1 MDLIGEKVVTFDN
14 LKQIYKQISEIDK
27 LKDLNDDLRKI
38 NDELTTKEVQID
50 EFIKDLVGGSL
61 YECERKLKDAEAN
74 IEKMAKK
81 IIENNNG
88 LNDLEIDVKNGMN

>member
-1 MDLIGEKVVTFDN
+1 MELNKLKELNED
-14 LKQIYKQISEIDK
+14 LKQ
-27 LKDLNDDLRKI
+27 I

-74 IEKMAKK
+74 IDKMAKK
-81 IIENNNG
+81 IIEMNNG
-88 LNDLEIDVKNGMN
+88 VNDLDIDIKNGMNSN

>member
-1 MDLIGEKVVTFDN
+1 MEINKLKELNED
-14 LKQIYKQISEIDK
+14 LKQ
-27 LKDLNDDLRKI
+27 I

-74 IEKMAKK
+74 IDKMAKK
-81 IIENNNG
+81 IIEMNNG
-88 LNDLEIDVKNGMN
+88 VNDLDIDIKNGMNSN